1 MSEDSDI
8 QIFNSVKSSVAVIN
22 IRIFFFT
29 AVKLEAS
36 YHAFIPKDMHGFG
49 KLRQEL
55 FCIYIKAHAWLR
67 GICIRS

>member
-1 MSEDSDI
+1 MLGQIPMPMNWIELILFAMRGQNSRKRESKLCDNMSDDSDI

-36 YHAFIPKDMHGFG
+36 
-49 KLRQEL
+49 
-55 FCIYIKAHAWLR
+55 
-67 GICIRS
+67 